1 MSVGF
6 MKNFP
11 IERAV
16 LARVLAEVA
25 KDPTISKEDLMRAVG
40 IGSTKAEAYK
50 RLLLKLNFLD
60 RREITPLAHIILDFD
75 PFIQSETCMWVIHY
89 KLCSNPEAE
98 VWYNVLN
105 GFLPD
110 HTSFSFHDV
119 LDFLLSK
126 GIGSPANQHLRSDV
140 SIFLRSYVAK
150 GSLAKISFLEPDG
163 FLRRNI
169 SQSKFRKGI
178 SVKASPSLISFVMF
192 DQVRRKNPGHSTIT
206 IGELLMLDGNVGKVF
221 SLDRQRLMNFLKLAS
236 SRQYNEVIAISTTA
250 GLDQVVL
257 KFNDDPLEILKVAFA
272 ESIKR

>member
-16 LARVLAEVA
+16 LARVLAEVT

-75 PFIQSETCMWVIHY
+75 PFIQSETCMWIIHY

-110 HTSFSFHDV
+110 HASFSFHDV

-126 GIGSPANQHLRSDV
+126 DVWSQSNQHLRSDL
-140 SIFLRSYVAK
+140 SIFLRSYISED
-150 GSLAKISFLEPDG
+150 SLAKISFLQLDG
-163 FLRRNI
+163 FLKRNI
-169 SQSKFRKGI
+169 SQSKFRRGI
-178 SVKASPSLISFVMF
+178 SIKASPALISFVIF
-192 DQVRRKNPGHSTIT
+192 DQMRRKNPGHNTIT
-206 IGELLMLDGNVGKVF
+206 IRELLTLDENVGKVF
-221 SLDRQRLMNFLKLAS
+221 SLDRQRLMNSLKLAS

-257 KFNDDPLEILKVAFA
+257 KFDNDPLEILKVAFA
-272 ESIKR
+272 ESIER

>member
-50 RLLLKLNFLD
+50 RLLLKLNFLA
-60 RREITPLAHIILDFD
+60 RKEITPLAHVILNLD
-75 PFIQSETCMWVIHY
+75 PFLQSETCMWLIHY
-89 KLCSNPEAE
+89 ELCSSPEAE
-98 VWYNVLN
+98 VWYNVVN

-110 HTSFSFHDV
+110 HTYFSFFEA

-126 GIGSPANQHLRSDV
+126 GIRSPSNQHLRSDL
-140 SIFLRSYVAK
+140 SIFLRSYVTED
-150 GSLAKISFLEPDG
+150 SLGKINFLQPEG

-178 SVKASPSLISFVMF
+178 PIKASPALISFVVF
-192 DQVRRKNPGHSTIT
+192 DQVRRKSPGHNTIT
-206 IGELLMLDGNVGKVF
+206 IRELLILDGNVGKVF
-221 SLDRQRLMNFLKLAS
+221 CLDRQTLMNFLVLAS

-257 KFNDDPLEILKVAFA
+257 KFDDDPLEILKLAFA
-272 ESIKR
+272 ESLQE